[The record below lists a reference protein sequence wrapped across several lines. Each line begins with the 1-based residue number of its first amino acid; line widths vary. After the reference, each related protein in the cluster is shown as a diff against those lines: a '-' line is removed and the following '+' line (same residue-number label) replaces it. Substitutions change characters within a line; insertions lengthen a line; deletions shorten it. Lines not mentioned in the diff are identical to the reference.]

1 MLYLTN
7 FQFLSQ
13 WHLLFLLFFNF
24 NFRTSWLS
32 SWSLGLFLPMHI
44 DRIASYM
51 VSIPSS
57 CAHALPHIDNKKQL
71 DFLLWTSCIYT
82 VRLLIF
88 NFVLKIR
95 HLNCFS
101 VTVDNIGKF
110 LLTEPEHIR
119 VTRSFVMGILKQPCL
134 KMNMKY
140 SNCAGKTTSIGSIL
154 RFLHISSYGISK
166 LATEWVISFKSHQ
179 FDWLNLKLIA
189 KQLPLQSKVWDTV
202 RCSIQKSLEGCPAK
216 PVAVF

>member
-1 MLYLTN
+1 MNILYIPLPLSSAFVI
-7 FQFLSQ
+7 FQF
-13 WHLLFLLFFNF
+13 
-24 NFRTSWLS
+24 
-32 SWSLGLFLPMHI
+32 
-44 DRIASYM
+44 Y
-51 VSIPSS
+51 
-57 CAHALPHIDNKKQL
+57 
-71 DFLLWTSCIYT
+71 
-82 VRLLIF
+82 
-88 NFVLKIR
+88 LKIR
-95 HLNCFS
+95 HLSCFS

-189 KQLPLQSKVWDTV
+189 KQLPLQSKV
-202 RCSIQKSLEGCPAK
+202 
-216 PVAVF
+216 

>member
-1 MLYLTN
+1 M
-7 FQFLSQ
+7 FQCD
-13 WHLLFLLFFNF
+13 
-24 NFRTSWLS
+24 SWQY
-32 SWSLGLFLPMHI
+32 WQVFT
-44 DRIASYM
+44 Y
-51 VSIPSS
+51 
-57 CAHALPHIDNKKQL
+57 
-71 DFLLWTSCIYT
+71 
-82 VRLLIF
+82 
-88 NFVLKIR
+88 
-95 HLNCFS
+95 
-101 VTVDNIGKF
+101 
-110 LLTEPEHIR
+110 EPEHIR

-216 PVAVF
+216 PVAVFKIVKKFFMFIKKKL